1 MKKILQA
8 KNLSIRIGQHEVVK
22 KLNFSLFEKETVALV
37 GETASGK
44 TITAQAL
51 CKLNPDQK
59 VSGQVFFEKQD
70 LISLSL
76 KELTAIR
83 GRKIAYIFQDPFTYL
98 NPLLKIKTQ
107 LLESSVL
114 SQKVLFSL
122 LKLSG
127 FANPA
132 LLFTKYPHELS
143 GGERQRLLIAIALS
157 SKPKVLVADEP
168 TTALDVTIQAQIIS
182 LLKTIQQKT
191 EISIFLISHNL
202 KLVATL
208 AKRILVMYAGEI
220 VEEGLSSD
228 ILKSPKHPYTQM
240 LLKALP
246 SLKENNFADLQNAG
260 DLYDHHHQTTG
271 CSFAPRCPS
280 ALAICHQQKPPF
292 LDLNN
297 LNQLNKTTH
306 DQPKQNKPDN
316 DKQNQDQLG
325 RVKHKTACFLQLKKR
340 EMLCPKT

>member
-1 MKKILQA
+1 MKKLLQT
-8 KNLSIRIGQHEVVK
+8 KNLSIQIDKLNIVK
-22 KLNFSLFEKETVALV
+22 NINFSLFEKETVALV

-51 CKLNPDQK
+51 CRLNPDHQL
-59 VSGQVFFEKQD
+59 SGQVLFENQD
-70 LISLSL
+70 LISLPS
-76 KELTAIR
+76 KDLTSVR

-114 SQKVLFSL
+114 PQKVLFSL

-127 FANPA
+127 FVDPA

-157 SKPKVLVADEP
+157 SKPKVLIADEP

-191 EISIFLISHNL
+191 EISILLISHNL

-208 AKRILVMYAGEI
+208 AQRILVMYAGEI
-220 VEEGLSSD
+220 VEEGPASIL
-228 ILKSPKHPYTQM
+228 LKSPKHPYTQM

-246 SLKENNFADLQNAG
+246 SLKENNFSALQKAG
-260 DLYDHHHQTTG
+260 DPYDHHRPVAG

-280 ALAICHQQKPPF
+280 ALAICHKQKPPF
-292 LDLNN
+292 MDLN
-297 LNQLNKTTH
+297 QINKLDKK
-306 DQPKQNKPDN
+306 DQEAKA
-316 DKQNQDQLG
+316 
-325 RVKHKTACFLQLKKR
+325 KHKTACFLQLKKR
-340 EMLCPKT
+340 EVPCLKT